1 MAYTFSIL
9 ALWFIYSFG
18 EAYIFTPIVEVSGG
32 KLRGL
37 YSLSGQNRYY
47 GIPYAVSDR
56 FQVRHIRN
64 RYLGGRH
71 DVK

>member
-1 MAYTFSIL
+1 MAYKLSIL
-9 ALWFIYSFG
+9 VLCFIYSFG
-18 EAYIFTPIVEVSGG
+18 VAYIFTPIVEVSGG

-56 FQVRHIRN
+56 FQVRYARN
-64 RYLGGRH
+64 GYIIINVLGY
-71 DVK
+71 